1 MRVLTLVLIALGLGW
16 SQQTSAPDTSVLRN
30 PDAAV
35 FKQPAPA
42 QCVVHLDTTKGAI
55 DIEVTRDWAP
65 LGADRFVDLVRAG
78 YYDDTFFFRV
88 VKNRWAQFG
97 INGDPSV
104 SKAWRTRTIADDPFI
119 GHSNVK
125 GTIAFAFAVPNG
137 RTTQLFF
144 NLQDNSATHDKEP
157 FVIFGRVVA
166 GLDVMD
172 ALNSQYG
179 DGSGGGIRAGHQD
192 GMFDEGNAFFAK
204 FPGLDSIRRA
214 TVVNR

>member
-1 MRVLTLVLIALGLGW
+1 VLIALGLGW
-16 SQQTSAPDTSVLRN
+16 SQQTSAPDKAVLLN
-30 PDAAV
+30 PDAPA
-35 FKQPAPA
+35 FRQPAPD
-42 QCVVHLDTTKGAI
+42 QSVVRFETTKGVI
-55 DIEVTRDWAP
+55 DIEVTRAWAP
-65 LGADRFVDLVRAG
+65 LGADRFVDLVQAG
-78 YYDDTFFFRV
+78 YYDDSYFFRV
-88 VKNRWAQFG
+88 VKQRWAQFG
-97 INGDPSV
+97 INGDPAV
-104 SKAWRTRTIADDPFI
+104 AKAWRSRTIPDDPFT
-119 GHSNVK
+119 GNSNVK

-179 DGSGGGIRAGHQD
+179 DTSGGGIRAGHQD
-192 GMFDEGNAFFAK
+192 GMFNEGNAFFAK

-214 TVVNR
+214 TVVRH